1 MLTAAIIIL
10 FLALMALC
18 YGLYLLTK
26 PLNDDYETRN
36 DYNR

>member
-10 FLALMALC
+10 FLALLALC

-26 PLNDDYETRN
+26 PLNDEYETRN
-36 DYNR
+36 NYNN